1 MIRVSVTLISA
12 IDGSQTELARM
23 DIANDGKASS
33 DNFRQGTYDG
43 VTYIGRDRERLDKC
57 TVSKRGRLEKW
68 PRLQLHVWNMVYA
81 MLHNM
86 GYTQGVK

>member
-1 MIRVSVTLISA
+1 MIRVTVTLLSA
-12 IDGSQTELARM
+12 IDGSSTELARM
-23 DIANDGKASS
+23 DIANDGKASVS
-33 DNFRQGTYDG
+33 NFRNGTYDG
-43 VTYIGRDRERLDKC
+43 VTYIGRDAKRLNKG
-57 TVSKRGRLEKW
+57 TISKHGRLENW

>member
-1 MIRVSVTLISA
+1 MIRVSVTLLSD

-23 DIANDGKASS
+23 DIANDGKASVK
-33 DNFRQGTYDG
+33 NFRNGTYDG
-43 VTYIGRDRERLDKC
+43 VTYIGRDADRLSKG
-57 TVSKRGRLEKW
+57 TVSKRGRLENW
-68 PRLQLHVWNMVYA
+68 PRMQLHVWNMVYA